1 MAEVTSILI
10 AGVGGQGIIL
20 AGKVIGQVAVLAGL
34 DVKTSE
40 IHGMAQ
46 RGGSVITHVR
56 FGPRVY
62 SPVIDPGTADLLLAF
77 EKLEALRNLGF
88 LKSGGTV
95 ILNNQVIEP
104 LPVLLGKQKYP
115 EAVEAQIATRFNL
128 ICLDALAEA
137 AACGNPRAANVV
149 LLGALAHRLPFS
161 YPVWEEA
168 LAAVVPARYLDIN
181 RRAFARGF
189 AIAEKL

>member
-1 MAEVTSILI
+1 MAEVTNILI

-20 AGKVIGQVAVLAGL
+20 AGKVIGQAAVLAGL
-34 DVKTSE
+34 EVKISE

-46 RGGSVITHVR
+46 RGGSVTTHVR
-56 FGPRVY
+56 FGTRVY
-62 SPVIDPGTADLLLAF
+62 SPVIDQGTADFLLAF
-77 EKLEALRNLGF
+77 EKLEGLRNLGF
-88 LKSGGTV
+88 LKPGGTV

-115 EAVEAQIATRFNL
+115 EAIETQIAARFAL
-128 ICLDALAEA
+128 IHIDALAEA

-149 LLGALAHRLPFS
+149 LLGALAHRLPF
-161 YPVWEEA
+161 PKAVWDEA
-168 LAAVVPARYLDIN
+168 LAAAVPARHLEVN

-189 AIAEKL
+189 TIAQKL

>member
-20 AGKVIGQVAVLAGL
+20 AGKVIGWAAALSGF

-56 FGPRVY
+56 FGPRVF
-62 SPVIDPGTADLLLAF
+62 SPVIDPGSADFLLAF
-77 EKLEALRNLGF
+77 EKLEALRNLSF
-88 LKSGGTV
+88 LKPGGSV
-95 ILNNQVIEP
+95 ILNTQVIEP
-104 LPVLLGKQKYP
+104 LPVLLGREEYP
-115 EAVEAQIATRFNL
+115 TGIEAQITARFSLLSIDAVTEAT
-128 ICLDALAEA
+128 
-137 AACGNPRAANVV
+137 ACGTPRVANSV
-149 LLGALAHRLPFS
+149 LLGALARQLSLPTDI
-161 YPVWEEA
+161 WEKA
-168 LAAVVPARYLDIN
+168 LAAAVPARFVDIN

-189 AIAEKL
+189 AIAEKP